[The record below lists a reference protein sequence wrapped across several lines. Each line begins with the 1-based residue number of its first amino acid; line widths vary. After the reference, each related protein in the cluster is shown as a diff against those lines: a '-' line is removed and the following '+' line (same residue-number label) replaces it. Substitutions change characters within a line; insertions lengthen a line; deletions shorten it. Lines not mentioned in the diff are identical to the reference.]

1 LGDFKA
7 SYFTI
12 EEFYKVFDY
21 IRIKGKYYYKLV
33 EQDEY
38 RNEWFQLVDLQEN
51 KVIAWDLE
59 SLEKLIKCIN

>member
-1 LGDFKA
+1 
-7 SYFTI
+7 
-12 EEFYKVFDY
+12 VFDY